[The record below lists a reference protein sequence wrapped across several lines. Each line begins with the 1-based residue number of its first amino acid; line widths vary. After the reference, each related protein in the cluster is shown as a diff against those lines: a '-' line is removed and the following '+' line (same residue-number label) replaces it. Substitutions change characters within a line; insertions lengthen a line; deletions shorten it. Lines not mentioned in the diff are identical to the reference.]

1 MQRAERF
8 PFVGKEGGVGEGS
21 WLPFVPLQLR
31 NGERSAEVLGLL
43 DTGAT
48 VNVLPFAVGGL
59 LGLSWEE
66 QKTAIRL
73 TGNLANYEARAVL
86 LTAQV
91 GALSP
96 VQLAFAW
103 TRAETVPLLLGQVNF
118 FMEFDVC
125 FFRSQRAF
133 EIRAR

>member
-8 PFVGKEGGVGEGS
+8 PFVGREGSIGEGN

-31 NGERSAEVLGLL
+31 NGERSSEVLGLL

-48 VNVLPFAVGGL
+48 VNVLPFAAGGM

-66 QKTAIRL
+66 QKTPLRL

-86 LTAQV
+86 LSAQV
-91 GALSP
+91 GSLP
-96 VQLAFAW
+96 QVQLAFAW
-103 TRAETVPLLLGQVNF
+103 TRAEMVPVL
-118 FMEFDVC
+118 C
-125 FFRSQRAF
+125 AF
-133 EIRAR
+133 EVRIR